1 MAEKIDMSLD
11 DIIKRDKIGSGKKR
25 GQAGGPR
32 RGGAQRGGGTQRG
45 GGRQLGGQT
54 GGGGGP
60 QRNLR
65 SRSRAQPYSRVNNG
79 LFVVLN

>member
-11 DIIKRDKIGSGKKR
+11 DIIKKDKIGFGRKR
-25 GQAGGPR
+25 GQTGAQR
-32 RGGAQRGGGTQRG
+32 RGGSQRGVGTQR

-54 GGGGGP
+54 GGGGGGGP

-65 SRSRAQPYSRVNNG
+65 SRSRAQPYSRVKTKNI
-79 LFVVLN
+79 L